1 MELTR
6 TDAVFS
12 RIAMVLFL
20 CRKSKFLELD
30 ETFWRFFIE
39 YIKNIGIK
47 NYWRGATQ
55 CPRGTRARHPPGA
68 PWYLVGPT
76 WLRLT
81 YFQRYKFI
89 FVEKKIREEVLLR
102 FTIRSRRHLLFFI
115 GRPDLESVQGSG
127 EGDLPASSSSTI
139 LHHQFHDAH
148 RRE

>member
-6 TDAVFS
+6 TDAVLR

-47 NYWRGATQ
+47 NYWRGPPNAPEAPGRAT
-55 CPRGTRARHPPGA
+55 PPGM
-68 PWYLVGPT
+68 PWYLMGPT

-81 YFQRYKFI
+81 
-89 FVEKKIREEVLLR
+89 
-102 FTIRSRRHLLFFI
+102 
-115 GRPDLESVQGSG
+115 
-127 EGDLPASSSSTI
+127 
-139 LHHQFHDAH
+139 
-148 RRE
+148 